1 VTIEVSY
8 HETVSKLQEFAQF
21 ARGPFDRPEWYA
33 LLEQGGFHPVI
44 VVGRSSHRIA
54 ALPLMAAGHGLTSL
68 AYWFSFTWRPLGR
81 DDELVDEILTAMAK
95 DLRSH
100 ASAITLAPL
109 PDEDGSASR
118 LEQAFRKAGWAVF
131 REQPDENHVLHVDG
145 RSFAEYWAS
154 RPGPMRTT
162 LKRKA
167 KKVDVE
173 ILTHFDERAWAEYRI
188 VYRNSWKPAEE
199 RADILE
205 AFARMEGGAG
215 RIRLGIARAEGVP
228 VAAQFWTVENGTA
241 FIHKLAYLE
250 SHKHLSAGTTLT
262 AELFRHVIDIDRVA
276 LVDFG
281 TGDQSYKA
289 DWMEEVRPRYRI
301 DCLDPARPRAWPAL
315 AKRLLRG
322 SAKLAPSPAHG

>member
-1 VTIEVSY
+1 MTIEVSY

-68 AYWFSFTWRPLGR
+68 AYWFSFAWRPLGR

-241 FIHKLAYLE
+241 YIHKLAHTE
-250 SHKHLSAGTTLT
+250 AAKPLSAGTTLS
-262 AELFRHVIDIDRVA
+262 AALFEHAIDIDGVE
-276 LVDFG
+276 LIDFG
-281 TGDQSYKA
+281 TGSDAYKR
-289 DWMEEVRPRYRI
+289 DWVETVRPRFRLECYDWRKPRGWMRI
-301 DCLDPARPRAWPAL
+301 AKAMARRL
-315 AKRLLRG
+315 ARG
-322 SAKLAPSPAHG
+322 NSRR

>member
-44 VVGRSSHRIA
+44 VVGRSSHRMV
-54 ALPLMAAGHGLTSL
+54 ALPLMAAGDGLTSL
-68 AYWFSFTWRPLGR
+68 ANWFSFTWRPLGR

-100 ASAITLAPL
+100 ACAITLAPL

-131 REQPDENHVLHVDG
+131 REQSDENHVLHVGG
-145 RSFAEYWAS
+145 RSFAEYWAYRS
-154 RPGPMRTT
+154 GPMRTT

-173 ILTHFDERAWAEYRI
+173 ILTRFDERAWEDYRI

-199 RADILE
+199 RADMLE
-205 AFARMEGGAG
+205 AFARMEGEAG
-215 RIRLGIARAEGVP
+215 RIRLGIACAGGVP

-241 FIHKLAYLE
+241 YIHKLAHTE
-250 SHKHLSAGTTLT
+250 AAKPLSAGTTLS
-262 AELFRHVIDIDRVA
+262 AAMFEHAIDIDGVE
-276 LVDFG
+276 LIDFG
-281 TGDQSYKA
+281 TGSDAYKR
-289 DWMEEVRPRYRI
+289 DWMETVRPRFRI
-301 DCLDPARPRAWPAL
+301 ECYDWRKPRGWMRIAKAVARRL
-315 AKRLLRG
+315 ARG
-322 SAKLAPSPAHG
+322 NSRR